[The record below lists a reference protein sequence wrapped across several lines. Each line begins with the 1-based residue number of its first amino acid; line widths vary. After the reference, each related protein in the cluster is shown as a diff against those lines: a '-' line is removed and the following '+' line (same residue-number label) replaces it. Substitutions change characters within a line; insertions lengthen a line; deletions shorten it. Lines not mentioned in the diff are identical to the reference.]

1 MPYPLEAMHARR
13 YSVATLA
20 GEIFFSIIS
29 MEHSAFDCSALEDDR
44 QKTTRSSKASAKKTP
59 TANPA
64 LKAAFERAER
74 DNGAALV
81 VPAPREPQLTGGA
94 ALELA

>member
-1 MPYPLEAMHARR
+1 MANQVRL
-13 YSVATLA
+13 
-20 GEIFFSIIS
+20 
-29 MEHSAFDCSALEDDR
+29 
-44 QKTTRSSKASAKKTP
+44 SSLFT
-59 TANPA
+59 NPA

-81 VPAPREPQLTGGA
+81 VPSPRDPQLIGGA

>member
-1 MPYPLEAMHARR
+1 MTNSNAQVRL
-13 YSVATLA
+13 
-20 GEIFFSIIS
+20 
-29 MEHSAFDCSALEDDR
+29 
-44 QKTTRSSKASAKKTP
+44 SSLFT
-59 TANPA
+59 NPA

-81 VPAPREPQLTGGA
+81 VPAPRDPKLIGGA

>member
-1 MPYPLEAMHARR
+1 MITKKGKNIMHSNNQQIR
-13 YSVATLA
+13 L
-20 GEIFFSIIS
+20 
-29 MEHSAFDCSALEDDR
+29 
-44 QKTTRSSKASAKKTP
+44 SSLFT
-59 TANPA
+59 NPA

>member
-1 MPYPLEAMHARR
+1 M
-13 YSVATLA
+13 
-20 GEIFFSIIS
+20 
-29 MEHSAFDCSALEDDR
+29 
-44 QKTTRSSKASAKKTP
+44 TRNTVNVRLSSLFT
-59 TANPA
+59 NPA

-81 VPAPREPQLTGGA
+81 VPAPRDPQLTGGA